1 MRARRKAMSPETR
14 ITESK
19 KVTLHLRELCLQ
31 QDWQNVAVY
40 LSNNEEVDIDNFI
53 VWLLKRGT
61 LVYAPRSEGFAPLDN
76 LENVAP
82 GNFGVRE
89 PQNTAVLVPQLV
101 PQDTVFL
108 VPGLAFDKQGR
119 RLGFGGGWY
128 DRALANFQHSLK
140 IGIAFGCQ
148 MVDEVPCEAHDVKM
162 DVIVTPSLR
171 DAG

>member
-1 MRARRKAMSPETR
+1 MSADTR
-14 ITESK
+14 IAQAK
-19 KVTLHLRELCLQ
+19 KITLRLRELCSQ

-40 LSNNEEVDIDNFI
+40 LANNEEVDIDNFI
-53 VWLLKRGT
+53 AWLLKRGT
-61 LVYAPRSEGFAPLDN
+61 KVHAPCSEGFAPLDN
-76 LENVAP
+76 LENVAH

-108 VPGLAFDKQGR
+108 VPGLAFDKHGG

-140 IGIAFGCQ
+140 IGIAFDCQ
-148 MVDEVPCEAHDVKM
+148 IVDEVPCEAHDVKM
-162 DVIVTPSLR
+162 DVIVTPSWS
-171 DAG
+171 AECGMVNAE

>member
-1 MRARRKAMSPETR
+1 MSPDTH
-14 ITESK
+14 IAQAK
-19 KVTLHLRELCLQ
+19 KITLHLRELCLQ

-40 LSNNEEVDIDNFI
+40 LANNEEVDIDNFI
-53 VWLLKRGT
+53 AWLLKRGT
-61 LVYAPRSEGFAPLDN
+61 PVYAPRNEGFAPLDN

-89 PQNTAVLVPQLV
+89 PQNAAVLVPQLV

-108 VPGLAFDKQGR
+108 VPGLAFDKHGG

-128 DRALANFQHSLK
+128 DRALADFQHSLK
-140 IGIAFGCQ
+140 IGIAFDCQ

-162 DVIVTPSLR
+162 DVIVTPS
-171 DAG
+171 AVAEFKMKNSK